1 MGKIHLPKI
10 IENLAFR
17 VAALEDIDILCEL
30 LFELFSQEVEFT
42 PNKEVQQKA
51 LKTIILNENIGDIYV
66 ATINEKVVA
75 MVNILYTISTALGTK
90 VAIFEDFIVDRNYRN
105 QGIGENLIDFV
116 FEDLNAKNF
125 SRITLLTDNDNLKAH
140 KFYEKKGFI
149 KSSMVPF
156 RKSF

>member
-1 MGKIHLPKI
+1 MGKTHLPKI

-17 VAALEDIDILCEL
+17 VAALEDIDTLCEL

-51 LKTIILNENIGDIYV
+51 LKTIISDENMGDIYV

-90 VAIFEDFIVDRNYRN
+90 VAIFEDFIVDKNYRN

-116 FEDLNAKNF
+116 FEDLKAKNF

-140 KFYEKKGFI
+140 KFYEKKGFV

>member
-1 MGKIHLPKI
+1 MGKTLLPKI

-17 VAALEDIDILCEL
+17 VAVIEDIDTLCEL

-51 LKTIILNENIGDIYV
+51 LKTIISDENMGDIYV

>member
-1 MGKIHLPKI
+1 MGKTHLPKI

-17 VAALEDIDILCEL
+17 VAKIDDIDTLCEL

>member
-1 MGKIHLPKI
+1 MPKI

-51 LKTIILNENIGDIYV
+51 LKTIILDENIGDIYV
-66 ATINEKVVA
+66 ATINERVVA

>member
-1 MGKIHLPKI
+1 MPKI

-51 LKTIILNENIGDIYV
+51 LKTIITDENIGDIYV

-75 MVNILYTISTALGTK
+75 MVNILYTISTALGNQ
-90 VAIFEDFIVDRNYRN
+90 VAIFEDFIVDKNYRN

-116 FEDLNAKNF
+116 FEDLKAKNF
-125 SRITLLTDNDNLKAH
+125 SRITLLTDKDNLKAH
-140 KFYEKKGFI
+140 KFYEKKGFV

>member
-17 VAALEDIDILCEL
+17 VAKIDDIDTLCEL

-51 LKTIILNENIGDIYV
+51 LKTIILDENIGDIYV

>member
-17 VAALEDIDILCEL
+17 VAKIDDIDTLCEL

-51 LKTIILNENIGDIYV
+51 LKTIISDENIGDIYV

-90 VAIFEDFIVDRNYRN
+90 VAIFEDFIVDKNYRN

-116 FEDLNAKNF
+116 FEDLKAKNF

-140 KFYEKKGFI
+140 KFYEKKGFV

>member
-30 LFELFSQEVEFT
+30 LFELFSQEIEFT

-66 ATINEKVVA
+66 ATINEKVVS

-116 FEDLNAKNF
+116 FEDLKAKNF

>member
-1 MGKIHLPKI
+1 MPKI
-10 IENLAFR
+10 IENLVFR
-17 VAALEDIDILCEL
+17 VARVEDIYTLCEL

-51 LKTIILNENIGDIYV
+51 LKTIILDENIGDIYV
-66 ATINEKVVA
+66 ATIDEKVVA
-75 MVNILYTISTALGTK
+75 MVNILYTISTALGNQ
-90 VAIFEDFIVDRNYRN
+90 VAIFEDFIVDKNYRN

-116 FEDLNAKNF
+116 FEDLKAKNF

>member
-1 MGKIHLPKI
+1 MPKI

-51 LKTIILNENIGDIYV
+51 LKTIILNENIGDVYV
-66 ATINEKVVA
+66 ATINENVVA
-75 MVNILYTISTALGTK
+75 MVNILYTISTALGNK

>member
-1 MGKIHLPKI
+1 MGKIHLPKS

-17 VAALEDIDILCEL
+17 VATLEDIDILCEL

-51 LKTIILNENIGDIYV
+51 LKTIITDENIGDIYV

-75 MVNILYTISTALGTK
+75 MVNILYTISTALGNQ
-90 VAIFEDFIVDRNYRN
+90 VAIFEDFIVDKNYRY

-116 FEDLNAKNF
+116 FEDLKAKNF

-140 KFYEKKGFI
+140 KFYEKKGFV

>member
-1 MGKIHLPKI
+1 MPKI

-30 LFELFSQEVEFT
+30 LFELFSQEIEFT

-51 LKTIILNENIGDIYV
+51 LKTIISDENIGDIYV

-116 FEDLNAKNF
+116 FEDLKAKNF

-140 KFYEKKGFI
+140 KFYEKKGFV

>member
-30 LFELFSQEVEFT
+30 LFELFSQEIEFT

-66 ATINEKVVA
+66 ATINEKVVS

-140 KFYEKKGFI
+140 KFYEKKGFV

>member
-17 VAALEDIDILCEL
+17 VAVVEDIDILCEL

-51 LKTIILNENIGDIYV
+51 LKTIITDKNIGDIYV

-75 MVNILYTISTALGTK
+75 MVNILYTISTALGNQ
-90 VAIFEDFIVDRNYRN
+90 VAIFEDFIVDKNYRN

-116 FEDLNAKNF
+116 FEDLKAKNF

-140 KFYEKKGFI
+140 KFYEKKGFV

>member
-10 IENLAFR
+10 IENLDFR

-51 LKTIILNENIGDIYV
+51 LKTIITDKNIGDIYV

-75 MVNILYTISTALGTK
+75 MVNILYTISTALGNQ
-90 VAIFEDFIVDRNYRN
+90 VAIFEDFIVDKNYRN

-116 FEDLNAKNF
+116 FEDLKAKNF

-140 KFYEKKGFI
+140 KFYEKKGFV

>member
-51 LKTIILNENIGDIYV
+51 LKTIISDENIGDIYV

>member
-51 LKTIILNENIGDIYV
+51 LKTIISDENIGDIYV

-90 VAIFEDFIVDRNYRN
+90 VAIFEDFIVDKNYRN

-140 KFYEKKGFI
+140 KFYEKKGFV

>member
-51 LKTIILNENIGDIYV
+51 LKTIISDENIGDIYV

-116 FEDLNAKNF
+116 FEDLKAKNF

>member
-1 MGKIHLPKI
+1 LHKI

-17 VAALEDIDILCEL
+17 VAVIEDIDTLCKL

-51 LKTIILNENIGDIYV
+51 LKTIISDENIGDIYV

-116 FEDLNAKNF
+116 FEDLKAKNF

>member
-1 MGKIHLPKI
+1 MGKIPLPKI
-10 IENLAFR
+10 IGNLAFR
-17 VAALEDIDILCEL
+17 VAKIDDIDILCEL

-51 LKTIILNENIGDIYV
+51 LKTIISDENIGDIYV

-90 VAIFEDFIVDRNYRN
+90 VAIFEDFIVDKNYRN

>member
-30 LFELFSQEVEFT
+30 LFELFSQEIEFT

-51 LKTIILNENIGDIYV
+51 LKTIILNENIGDVYV
-66 ATINEKVVA
+66 ATINEKVVS

-116 FEDLNAKNF
+116 FEDLKAKNF

-140 KFYEKKGFI
+140 KFYEKKGFV

>member
-1 MGKIHLPKI
+1 MPKI

-51 LKTIILNENIGDIYV
+51 LKTIITDENIGDIYV
-66 ATINEKVVA
+66 ATINEEVVA
-75 MVNILYTISTALGTK
+75 MVNILYTISTALGNK

-116 FEDLNAKNF
+116 FENLKAKNF

-140 KFYEKKGFI
+140 KFYEKKGFV

>member
-30 LFELFSQEVEFT
+30 LFELFSQEIEFT

-116 FEDLNAKNF
+116 FEDLKAKNF

-140 KFYEKKGFI
+140 KFYEKKGFV